1 MYFLF
6 GGKSQSFQTFQLV
19 GHKVLFPQSLSFFG
33 ILMFFT
39 GQISKVKF
47 DFLCVCVCVSIC
59 YCFSCCCC
67 CYFCCSKIC
76 IIIDSLA
83 LFFFYF
89 YFFSNFLEK
98 ATSCDILLP
107 WYFISARLLL
117 HGIYFNFFKSTF
129 CSLERLIF

>member
-47 DFLCVCVCVSIC
+47 DLCVCVCPFVIVSLVVAVVTFAVLKYALLLIV
-59 YCFSCCCC
+59 
-67 CYFCCSKIC
+67 
-76 IIIDSLA
+76 SLY
-83 LFFFYF
+83 FFFIF
-89 YFFSNFLEK
+89 IFFQIFWRKLPVAIFSSRGILFLRDYYCT
-98 ATSCDILLP
+98 AYTL
-107 WYFISARLLL
+107 ISSRAL
-117 HGIYFNFFKSTF
+117 SVA
-129 CSLERLIF
+129 